1 MLVHVQESTHV
12 GKTANW
18 PNSQKIPL
26 TWGINWCTGQHDSIA
41 GDFPWGEC
49 PKLPLVETEWG
60 CSGFRAANHPKG
72 FSQLEHYNIWLQKSK
87 EWPPCMS
94 HRLKRRKRVKDWW
107 ILNKTFKISN
117 GTCSLT
123 MRDISC
129 NQMRQITFTQF
140 RPTTWWS
147 NGKLVSTE
155 GLPPGG
161 QMESLST
168 QFRSTAWRSDGKFV
182 NTVQASHAVIKW
194 KDCKTVTMGCGSCGW
209 ARNTLLFLILFFS
222 LL

>member
-26 TWGINWCTGQHDSIA
+26 TWGINWCTWQHDSIA

-129 NQMRQITFTQF
+129 NQMRQITFLWF
-140 RPTTWWS
+140 RFQPS
-147 NGKLVSTE
+147 CV
-155 GLPPGG
+155 PG
-161 QMESLST
+161 
-168 QFRSTAWRSDGKFV
+168 V
-182 NTVQASHAVIKW
+182 NTVHMRCRLNA
-194 KDCKTVTMGCGSCGW
+194 CGTITGGW
-209 ARNTLLFLILFFS
+209 GFELRVEPS
-222 LL
+222 VD